1 MRIRRGAYDLE
12 PSAGMQEGTTEMS
25 QHAGEVEATTS
36 SSEREPRMR
45 FLVREPRMR
54 SVDTSLTQA
63 ELVERRSGTQ
73 VHHGATA
80 LTLGVLPV
88 LD

>member
-1 MRIRRGAYDLE
+1 
-12 PSAGMQEGTTEMS
+12 MQEGTTEMS

>member
-1 MRIRRGAYDLE
+1 
-12 PSAGMQEGTTEMS
+12 MQEGTTEMS

-54 SVDTSLTQA
+54 SVDTS
-63 ELVERRSGTQ
+63 RRSGTQ